1 MKTVL
6 FFSLFVIWNVFGVE
20 GEFDGSP
27 RIKAMKVKDITS
39 AEMCAGACQSKA
51 DMSILDCLIWRYNKK
66 TKRCIINFVKA
77 KPNRKSTFGFPS
89 SAPPKP
95 TPTPTPPPFIC
106 PEGWPEYE
114 GSCYKLNMNEA
125 GWLEAE
131 TNCTSYEGGNLA
143 SIHSEE
149 EWAFVEALI
158 EAEQEQEGNAGLY
171 TYWLGGKCMGNGMG
185 WEWTDGSA
193 WDFTKWEG
201 SVPDGSRSRLQ
212 TFKTWIGGDLLWNA
226 QEYGLAPYVCKIQ
239 DSRFGI
245 GFAFQIDG

>member
-89 SAPPKP
+89 SAPPK
-95 TPTPTPPPFIC
+95 TTPPPPPPPSLC
-106 PEGWPEYE
+106 PEGWSEYE
-114 GSCYKLNMNEA
+114 GSCYKVNTNTLAFWNDALN
-125 GWLEAE
+125 
-131 TNCTSYEGGNLA
+131 NCRSYEGGDLA
-143 SIHSEE
+143 SIHNED
-149 EWAFVEALI
+149 EWAFVQSLMDTEYNI
-158 EAEQEQEGNAGLY
+158 SSFSY
-171 TYWLGGKCMGNGMG
+171 YWLGGQSQFNVSLYE
-185 WEWTDGSA
+185 WEWSDGSA
-193 WDFTKWEG
+193 WNFTPQEISASSPMCLEANMIGIGKWNW
-201 SVPDGSRSRLQ
+201 SPYSC
-212 TFKTWIGGDLLWNA
+212 KTNNPW
-226 QEYGLAPYVCKIQ
+226 VCKIQ
-239 DSRFGI
+239 G
-245 GFAFQIDG
+245 

>member
-89 SAPPKP
+89 SAPPK
-95 TPTPTPPPFIC
+95 TTPPPPPPPSLC
-106 PEGWPEYE
+106 PEGWSEYE
-114 GSCYKLNMNEA
+114 GSCYKLNMNVTSWNDA
-125 GWLEAE
+125 LV
-131 TNCTSYEGGNLA
+131 NCRSTEGGDLV
-143 SIHSEE
+143 SFDER
-149 EWAFVEALI
+149 EWTFVK
-158 EAEQEQEGNAGLY
+158 GLMDTEY
-171 TYWLGGKCMGNGMG
+171 NYGSQNTNYWLGGQFDVSLNK
-185 WEWTDGSA
+185 WEWSDGSA
-193 WDFTKWEG
+193 FSVGVSDRPG
-201 SVPDGSRSRLQ
+201 SEQCLKANRRGGYWYFNAASCQ
-212 TFKTWIGGDLLWNA
+212 TQL
-226 QEYGLAPYVCKIQ
+226 PSVCKIQ
-239 DSRFGI
+239 G
-245 GFAFQIDG
+245 

>member
-89 SAPPKP
+89 SAQ
-95 TPTPTPPPFIC
+95 TTPPPPPPPIGC
-106 PEGWPEYE
+106 PEGWHEYEYE
-114 GSCYKLNMNEA
+114 GSCYKLNSNA
-125 GWLEAE
+125 LFWKEAE
-131 TNCTSYEGGNLA
+131 TNCRSYEGGDLA
-143 SIHSEE
+143 SIHSEDEWDFVKGVME
-149 EWAFVEALI
+149 EELDNNDEA
-158 EAEQEQEGNAGLY
+158 
-171 TYWLGGKCMGNGMG
+171 TFYWLGGYFADK
-185 WEWTDGSA
+185 DGS
-193 WDFTKWEG
+193 WMW
-201 SVPDGSRSRLQ
+201 SDGSTWNFTNWQGAVPTQSKCLE
-212 TFKTWIGGDLLWNA
+212 TFKHVDSMEWVWSPLDCETA
-226 QEYGLAPYVCKIQ
+226 EPYVCKIQ
-239 DSRFGI
+239 G
-245 GFAFQIDG
+245 

>member
-89 SAPPKP
+89 SAQ
-95 TPTPTPPPFIC
+95 TTPPPPPSLC
-106 PEGWPEYE
+106 PEGWPEYD
-114 GSCYKLNMNEA
+114 GSCYKLQFASVSWEEA
-125 GWLEAE
+125 Q
-131 TNCTSYEGGNLA
+131 TNCSSYEGADLA

-149 EWAFVEALI
+149 EWAFL
-158 EAEQEQEGNAGLY
+158 EGLMETEYNLDSDNNDY
-171 TYWLGGKCMGNGMG
+171 SLGGKYEEREQS
-185 WEWTDGSA
+185 WEWSDGSA
-193 WDFTKWEG
+193 WGSFTNWEESEPTGVSG
-201 SVPDGSRSRLQ
+201 SSGCLATYKETWEDDGDWLWGS
-212 TFKTWIGGDLLWNA
+212 GDCTYETN
-226 QEYGLAPYVCKIQ
+226 YVCKIQ
-239 DSRFGI
+239 G
-245 GFAFQIDG
+245 

>member
-89 SAPPKP
+89 SAQTTLPPP
-95 TPTPTPPPFIC
+95 PPPFTC

-114 GSCYKLNMNEA
+114 GSCYKLQTNKTYWNDA
-125 GWLEAE
+125 K
-131 TNCTSYEGGNLA
+131 TNCRSFEGGDLA
-143 SIHSEE
+143 SIHNED
-149 EWAFVEALI
+149 EWAFVEGLM
-158 EAEQEQEGNAGLY
+158 EAEYNLDSNM
-171 TYWLGGKCMGNGMG
+171 TIYWLGGRYG
-185 WEWTDGSA
+185 EWSDGRYWKWSDGSA
-193 WDFTKWEG
+193 WGNFTFWPGMPPAG
-201 SVPDGSRSRLQ
+201 S
-212 TFKTWIGGDLLWNA
+212 GDYSGCLGAFQDIHEEYEDIDWLWFS
-226 QEYGLAPYVCKIQ
+226 YGCTDPQYISPYVCKIQ
-239 DSRFGI
+239 G
-245 GFAFQIDG
+245 

>member
-89 SAPPKP
+89 SAQ
-95 TPTPTPPPFIC
+95 TTPPPPPPPIGC
-106 PEGWPEYE
+106 PEGWSEHE
-114 GSCYKLNMNEA
+114 GSCYKLHSNKLD
-125 GWLEAE
+125 WDEAE
-131 TNCTSYEGGNLA
+131 ANCRSYEGGNLA
-143 SIHSEE
+143 SPNSEK
-149 EWAFVEALI
+149 EWDIVEGLM
-158 EAEQEQEGNAGLY
+158 EAEYMKNDEMG
-171 TYWLGGKCMGNGMG
+171 YWLCGWYDNGMPYEWHWCDESTWGSFTNWEGGVEPTDPGKC
-185 WEWTDGSA
+185 
-193 WDFTKWEG
+193 
-201 SVPDGSRSRLQ
+201 LQ
-212 TFKTWIGGDLLWNA
+212 AYRYRGDWIWYAVYCDITSS
-226 QEYGLAPYVCKIQ
+226 YVCKIQ
-239 DSRFGI
+239 G
-245 GFAFQIDG
+245 

>member
-89 SAPPKP
+89 SAQ
-95 TPTPTPPPFIC
+95 TTPPPPPPPPIC
-106 PEGWPEYE
+106 PEGWEEYE
-114 GSCYKLNMNEA
+114 GSCYKLSTNVA
-125 GWLEAE
+125 SWTDAK
-131 TNCTSYEGGNLA
+131 TNCRSFEGGDLA
-143 SIHSEE
+143 SINNKD
-149 EWAFVEALI
+149 EWAFIEGLM
-158 EAEQEQEGNAGLY
+158 EAENNLDSDKFG
-171 TYWLGGKCMGNGMG
+171 YWLGGQYEFMGS
-185 WEWTDGSA
+185 WEWSDGSTWGNFTNWPGSEPTGSGSFSGCLA
-193 WDFTKWEG
+193 TIKDDMELYDKEWPWDSQGCTND
-201 SVPDGSRSRLQ
+201 P
-212 TFKTWIGGDLLWNA
+212 
-226 QEYGLAPYVCKIQ
+226 YPYVCKIQ
-239 DSRFGI
+239 G
-245 GFAFQIDG
+245 

>member
-89 SAPPKP
+89 SAQTTPPP
-95 TPTPTPPPFIC
+95 PSPPPPFIC

-114 GSCYKLNMNEA
+114 GSCYKLHSNRLDWNEA
-125 GWLEAE
+125 K

-143 SIHSEE
+143 SINSEE
-149 EWAFVEALI
+149 EWAFVEGLM
-158 EAEQEQEGNAGLY
+158 EAEYMKNDEMGF
-171 TYWLGGKCMGNGMG
+171 WLGGYF
-185 WEWTDGSA
+185 DGSMPYE
-193 WDFTKWEG
+193 WNWCDGSKWGSFTNWEG
-201 SVPDGSRSRLQ
+201 VEPTDPGTCL
-212 TFKTWIGGDLLWNA
+212 
-226 QEYGLAPYVCKIQ
+226 QEYRDRGDWIWYDVDCTITSSYVCKIQ
-239 DSRFGI
+239 G
-245 GFAFQIDG
+245 

>member
-89 SAPPKP
+89 SAQ
-95 TPTPTPPPFIC
+95 TTPPPPPPPIGGC

-114 GSCYKLNMNEA
+114 GSCYKLHSNRLDWNEA
-125 GWLEAE
+125 K

-143 SIHSEE
+143 SINSED
-149 EWAFVEALI
+149 EWAFIVGLMEAVPLP
-158 EAEQEQEGNAGLY
+158 ENMNPVD
-171 TYWLGGKCMGNGMG
+171 YWLGGRYEELMSS
-185 WEWTDGSA
+185 WEWSDGSTWGNFTNWSGSEPTGSNDFYGCLGTWKDKFGDKDWN
-193 WDFTKWEG
+193 WD
-201 SVPDGSRSRLQ
+201 SVGCTDSA
-212 TFKTWIGGDLLWNA
+212 DN
-226 QEYGLAPYVCKIQ
+226 YVCKIQ
-239 DSRFGI
+239 G
-245 GFAFQIDG
+245 